1 MAKSYQTFTA
11 AGNATT
17 YVLADIQAQGYIN
30 LADLKVYVNGTN
42 ITTGYSI
49 ATSPSLALVFQAGS
63 IPANGSIIKVQRET
77 NSNASGRAVDF
88 DNGSVLTAE
97 DLDKSSLQLLYI
109 AQETQEGVGETIEK
123 GFDGQWDAE
132 SLKVRNVVDPI
143 APQDVAT
150 KNYVDGAIGLSGE
163 GTIAVPQNW
172 TFNGTGSQ
180 TLFQLIPQANATEP
194 NLFIV
199 EVGGV
204 IQRPGD
210 AYSIPNPGQL
220 QLTAA
225 PGNGVVIT
233 VRNFG
238 VSRSVAEWDGNVTF
252 SGNSTFAGTSTFN
265 SPVTMTSTLAVT
277 GDLSVDTNVLKVDT
291 ATNRVGIN
299 KTPTTA
305 LDVSG
310 TVTSTAVTSGTG
322 SFSNI
327 TCADLTTVL
336 TGSLANSMLVADNTG
351 VTVNGPLTVT
361 GTITGTV
368 SSTAQW
374 VRVVASSSA
383 GVVTQANLTLV
394 NFATRAGSMQSS
406 FNLTNDTFTAPYTGA
421 YIFTGTL
428 NFGTPAVEN
437 AIEIAAFSGVTVVNS
452 SLVSRWTDGGNH
464 SITCVFNLSQGQT
477 VGMYF
482 KGTYSTGTTT
492 GMGGT
497 TVVNNSLSIAYLGA

>member
-30 LADLKVYVNGTN
+30 LADLIVSVNGTN
-42 ITTGYSI
+42 ITSGYSI
-49 ATSPSLALVFQAGS
+49 VTSPSLALVFQAGA

-109 AQETQEGVGETIEK
+109 AQETQEGIGETIEK

-132 SLKVRNVVDPI
+132 NLKIRNVVDPVDF
-143 APQDVAT
+143 QDVAT
-150 KNYVDGAIGLSGE
+150 KNYVDGVIGLGGE

-172 TFNGTGSQ
+172 TFTGTGSQ

-225 PGNGVVIT
+225 PGNNVVIT

-252 SGNSTFAGTSTFN
+252 SGNSTFAGTSSFN
-265 SPVTMTSTLAVT
+265 SAVTMSSTLAVT

-310 TVTSTAVTSGTG
+310 TVTSTAVTAGTG

-336 TGSLANSMLVADNTG
+336 TGSLANSMLVANNTG

-361 GTITGTV
+361 GAVSGTFPAATVTRFKAVRTTPLSSQAGFTNLVYNSNTISGGGY
-368 SSTAQW
+368 STTSGAFT
-374 VRVVASSSA
+374 APSA
-383 GVVTQANLTLV
+383 GVYFLQAVMTFDANGTGSNSLRFSTGGALLGHFTTLGGAAGQLEIHQLMQLT
-394 NFATRAGSMQSS
+394 AGQQIIVQYAGIPTSS
-406 FNLTNDTFTAPYTGA
+406 L
-421 YIFTGTL
+421 GTS
-428 NFGTPAVEN
+428 NS
-437 AIEIAAFSGVTVVNS
+437 AFSGF
-452 SLVSRWTDGGNH
+452 LVSAG
-464 SITCVFNLSQGQT
+464 
-477 VGMYF
+477 
-482 KGTYSTGTTT
+482 
-492 GMGGT
+492 
-497 TVVNNSLSIAYLGA
+497 